1 MKYDFSA
8 SLFRPPV
15 QEESAELFGDQQL
28 QSLRVLVNT
37 LSFIVPAIGLAMY
50 ARRDTPSL
58 MAVAGLL
65 ALVVLICQILVR
77 TGRSDQVPALL
88 IFSVMLAGI
97 GSTVAQGTV
106 RSGGVLVMLVAVV
119 ASGTYL
125 SQRALVLCSGIT
137 LMALAA
143 INWFE
148 IEGMLPKVALRNGW
162 PLWLTQSAALICLLI
177 VVFYGRS
184 RLQAAY
190 ENQGRALHQWE
201 RIADALRESQARFMA
216 LFHSNPAAV
225 LVQSEDTGY
234 VLDANAAFVDMF
246 GFSIEDM
253 RGLVPPQLWHSA
265 DDQQVLQ
272 QSMLRHKRIQGQRVR
287 ARRRDGSAFDA
298 MVYAEFVTQG
308 SERLVITMVLDISA
322 EAQARRALEKSEERF
337 SKAFNFSPLGMT
349 ITRMS
354 DGMFLEVN
362 EANERVLGFSREDF
376 RNKTSVAAGVWVS
389 EADRNAYIEALKRH
403 GRLMGYE
410 TRMRRKQ
417 GDSVDVKIWSERIE
431 LDNEPC
437 NLAFTLNVSEE
448 KRKADLLM
456 SVAKGV
462 SAQTGEAFFQSLV
475 EQLALAI
482 GAHGVVVA
490 ELTDT
495 GPLTSL
501 ALTCDGQPMPTT
513 VLDLEGEPLQG
524 TLASDGLWFG
534 HLDAKAAPAVCPDP
548 AAPPLQ
554 SFAGVALRDGDGT
567 AVGLLG
573 AFWQERVDLTDNM
586 QALMTIFASRSNA
599 ELVRLHRDR
608 DLHRL
613 QATLEQRV
621 VDRTAELELL
631 NRELDTFAYSVSH
644 DLKSPLRSID
654 GFMHLLQE
662 QTATRCTPDDQ
673 VLMSRVMLSAQRMHG
688 LINDLLGLAR
698 VSQTQLQRTEVN
710 LSEIAADVVRQE
722 SHRDPEHQVTVN
734 IEAGMI
740 TSCDARLAQIVLENL
755 IGNAWKYSRKSAQPR
770 IEFGRAPTA
779 DHEGAPMFYVR
790 DNGAGFDMAR
800 VDRLFKPFTRLHQPS
815 EFQGSGIGLATVRRI
830 IERHGGHISGE
841 GTVGQGAEFR
851 FWFGRSTGD

>member
-15 QEESAELFGDQQL
+15 QEDAAELFGDQQL
-28 QSLRVLVNT
+28 QSLRVLLNT
-37 LSFIVPAIGLAMY
+37 LSLIVPAIGLALY
-50 ARRDTPSL
+50 ARHDTPPL
-58 MAVAGLL
+58 IAVAGLL
-65 ALVVLICQILVR
+65 ALVVLACQIMVR
-77 TGRSDQVPALL
+77 TGRSNQVPALL
-88 IFSVMLAGI
+88 IFSVLLAGI
-97 GSTVAQGTV
+97 GGTVAQGTV
-106 RSGGVLVMLVAVV
+106 RSGAVLIMLVAVV

-125 SQRALVLCSGIT
+125 SHRALVLCSGVTI
-137 LMALAA
+137 LGLAA
-143 INWFE
+143 INWLE
-148 IEGMLPKVALRNGW
+148 LEGMLPTVVLHNGW

-177 VVFYGRS
+177 TVFYGRS

-190 ENQGRALHQWE
+190 ENQGRALTHWE
-201 RIADALRESQARFMA
+201 RIANALRESQARFMA

-225 LVQSEDTGY
+225 LVQSEETGY

-253 RGLVPPQLWHSA
+253 RGLAPPQLWHSA
-265 DDQQVLQ
+265 NDQQVLQ

-308 SERLVITMVLDISA
+308 SERLVITMVLDVSA
-322 EAQARRALEKSEERF
+322 ETQARRALEKSEERF

-376 RNKTSVAAGVWVS
+376 MNKTAVAAGVWVS
-389 EADRNAYIEALKRH
+389 EADRNAYIEALRRH

-417 GDSVDVKIWSERIE
+417 GEPVDVKIWSERIE

-448 KRKADLLM
+448 KRKAELLM

-495 GPLTSL
+495 GRLSSL
-501 ALTCDGQPMPTT
+501 ALACNGQPMPST
-513 VLDLEGEPLQG
+513 VINLEGQPLANALG
-524 TLASDGLWFG
+524 SNGLWFG
-534 HLDAKAAPAVCPDP
+534 HLNVDEAPAVCPDP
-548 AAPPLQ
+548 SSPPLE
-554 SFAGVALRDGDGT
+554 SFAGVALRDDDGT
-567 AVGLLG
+567 AIGLLG
-573 AFWQERVDLTDNM
+573 AFWHERVDLTDNM
-586 QALMTIFASRSNA
+586 QALMTIFASRCNA
-599 ELVRLHRDR
+599 ELLRLYRDR
-608 DLHRL
+608 DLQKL

-621 VDRTAELELL
+621 ADRTAELERL

-662 QTATRCTPDDQ
+662 QTQSRCTPDDQ
-673 VLMSRVMLSAQRMHG
+673 MLMARVMGSAQRMHG
-688 LINDLLGLAR
+688 LINDLLALAR

-710 LSEIAADVVRQE
+710 LSEIADEVIRQE
-722 SHRDPEHQVTVN
+722 RHRDPGHQVEVL
-734 IEAGMI
+734 IEPHLIAD
-740 TSCDARLAQIVLENL
+740 CDARLAQIVLENL
-755 IGNAWKYSRKSAQPR
+755 LGNAWKYSRKAAQPR
-770 IEFGRAPTA
+770 IEFGRAPGETG
-779 DHEGAPMFYVR
+779 EVPSFQVR
-790 DNGAGFDMAR
+790 DNGAGFDMSR
-800 VDRLFKPFTRLHQPS
+800 SDRLFKPFTRLHQPN

-830 IERHGGHISGE
+830 IERHGGHIAGE
-841 GTVGQGAEFR
+841 GAVGRGAMFQ
-851 FWFGRSTGD
+851 FLFGRATSP

>member
-15 QEESAELFGDQQL
+15 QEEAADLFGGQKQ

-37 LSFIVPAIGLAMY
+37 LTFAVPAIALALY
-50 ARRDTPSL
+50 ARHDTAPL
-58 MAVAGLL
+58 IAVAGLL
-65 ALVVLICQILVR
+65 ALVVLVCQVLVR
-77 TGRSDQVPALL
+77 TGRTDQVPTLL
-88 IFSVMLAGI
+88 IFSVLLAGI
-97 GSTVAQGTV
+97 GGTVAQGTV
-106 RSGGVLVMLVAVV
+106 RSGAVLVMLVAVV

-125 SQRALVLCSGIT
+125 SHRAVVLCSTI
-137 LMALAA
+137 AIVSLAV
-143 INWFE
+143 INWLE
-148 IEGMLPKVALRNGW
+148 REGMLNTVVLHNGW
-162 PLWLTQSAALICLLI
+162 PLWLTQSAVLICLLI
-177 VVFYGRS
+177 MVFYGRN
-184 RLQAAY
+184 RLQTAY
-190 ENQGRALHQWE
+190 HNQGRALNHWE

-225 LVQSEDTGY
+225 LVQSEGTGY

-253 RGLVPPQLWHSA
+253 RGLAPPQLWHGA
-265 DDQQVLQ
+265 DDQQALQ
-272 QSMLRHKRIQGQRVR
+272 QSMLRHKRIQGLRVR

-308 SERLVITMVLDISA
+308 SEQLVITMVLDVSA
-322 EAQARRALEKSEERF
+322 ETQARRALEKSEERF

-354 DGMFLEVN
+354 DGLFLEVN
-362 EANERVLGFSREDF
+362 EANERVLGFTREDF
-376 RNKTSVAAGVWVS
+376 MEKTSVQAGVWLS
-389 EADRNAYIEALKRH
+389 EADRNAYVDALRRD
-403 GRLMGYE
+403 GRLTGYE

-417 GDSVDVKIWSERIE
+417 GEPVDVKIWSERIE
-431 LDNEPC
+431 LDNEAC

-448 KRKADLLM
+448 KRKAELLM

-495 GPLTSL
+495 GRLSSL
-501 ALTCDGQPMPTT
+501 ALACNGQPMPNT
-513 VLDLEGEPLQG
+513 VINLEGQPLAN
-524 TLASDGLWFG
+524 TLGSNGLWFG
-534 HLDAKAAPAVCPDP
+534 HLKVDEAPAVCPDP
-548 AAPPLQ
+548 SAPPLE
-554 SFAGVALRDGDGT
+554 SFAGVALRDDDGT

-573 AFWQERVDLTDNM
+573 AFWHERVDLTDNM
-586 QALMTIFASRSNA
+586 QALMTIFASRCNA
-599 ELVRLHRDR
+599 ELLRLYRDR
-608 DLHRL
+608 DLQKL

-621 VDRTAELELL
+621 ADRTAELEGL

-662 QTATRCTPDDQ
+662 QTQSRCTPDDQ
-673 VLMSRVMLSAQRMHG
+673 MLMARVMGSAQRMHG
-688 LINDLLGLAR
+688 LINDLLALAR

-710 LSEIAADVVRQE
+710 LSDIAEEVIRQE
-722 SHRDPEHQVTVN
+722 RHRDPGHHVDVL
-734 IEAGMI
+734 IEPHLMAD
-740 TSCDARLAQIVLENL
+740 CDARLAQIVLENL
-755 IGNAWKYSRKSAQPR
+755 LGNAWKYSRKAAQPR
-770 IEFGRAPTA
+770 IEFGRAPGTP
-779 DHEGAPMFYVR
+779 DEAPSFQVR
-790 DNGAGFDMAR
+790 DNGAGFDMSR
-800 VDRLFKPFTRLHQPS
+800 SDRLFKPFTRLHQPS

-830 IERHGGHISGE
+830 IERHGGHIAGE
-841 GTVGQGAEFR
+841 GAVGRGAMFQ
-851 FWFGRSTGD
+851 FLFGRATSP

>member
-15 QEESAELFGDQQL
+15 QEEAAELFGDQQL

-37 LSFIVPAIGLAMY
+37 LTFIVPAIGLALY
-50 ARRDTPSL
+50 ARHDTPPL
-58 MAVAGLL
+58 IAVAGLL
-65 ALVVLICQILVR
+65 ALVVLVCQILVR
-77 TGRSDQVPALL
+77 TGRTDQVPALL

-97 GSTVAQGTV
+97 GGTVAQGTV
-106 RSGGVLVMLVAVV
+106 RSGAVLVMLVAVV

-125 SQRALVLCSGIT
+125 SHRALVLCSGIT
-137 LMALAA
+137 IVALAG
-143 INWFE
+143 INWLE
-148 IEGMLPKVALRNGW
+148 LEGMLPTVTLHNGW
-162 PLWLTQSAALICLLI
+162 PLWLTQSATLICLLI
-177 VVFYGRS
+177 MVFYGRT

-190 ENQGRALHQWE
+190 ENQGRALNHWE

-234 VLDANAAFVDMF
+234 VLDANAAFVAMF
-246 GFSIEDM
+246 GFSIDDM
-253 RGLVPPQLWHSA
+253 RGLAPPQLWHSA
-265 DDQQVLQ
+265 DDQQALQ
-272 QSMLRHKRIQGQRVR
+272 RSMQQQNRIQGQPVR

-308 SERLVITMVLDISA
+308 SERLVITMVLDVSA
-322 EAQARRALEKSEERF
+322 ETQARRALEKSEERF

-376 RNKTSVAAGVWVS
+376 MNKTAVAAGVWLS
-389 EADRNAYIEALKRH
+389 EADRSAYIEALRQH

-437 NLAFTLNVSEE
+437 NLAFTLNVNEE
-448 KRKADLLM
+448 KRKAELLM

-490 ELTDT
+490 ELTEM
-495 GPLTSL
+495 GQLASL
-501 ALTCDGQPMPTT
+501 ALACDGQPMPTT
-513 VLDLEGEPLQG
+513 VIELEGEPLQR
-524 TLASDGLWFG
+524 TLGSSGLWFG
-534 HLDAKAAPAVCPDP
+534 HLNAENAPAVCPDP

-554 SFAGVALRDGDGT
+554 SFAGFALRDDDGT

-586 QALMTIFASRSNA
+586 QALMTIFASRCNA
-599 ELVRLHRDR
+599 ELLRLYRDR
-608 DLHRL
+608 DLQKL

-621 VDRTAELELL
+621 ADRTAELELL

-662 QTATRCTPDDQ
+662 QTQTRCTPDDQ
-673 VLMSRVMLSAQRMHG
+673 LLMMRVMGSAQRMHG
-688 LINDLLGLAR
+688 LINDLLALAR
-698 VSQTQLQRTEVN
+698 VSQTQLQRTQVN
-710 LSEIAADVVRQE
+710 LSEIAEEVIQQE
-722 SHRDPEHQVTVN
+722 RHRDPGHHVEVV
-734 IEAGMI
+734 I
-740 TSCDARLAQIVLENL
+740 TPNLMADCDARLTQIVLENL
-755 IGNAWKYSRKSAQPR
+755 LGNAWKYSRKAAQPR
-770 IEFGRAPTA
+770 IEFGQAPCAKDGTLA
-779 DHEGAPMFYVR
+779 FYVR
-790 DNGAGFDMAR
+790 DNGAGFDMSR
-800 VDRLFKPFTRLHQPS
+800 SDRLFKPFTRLHQPS

-830 IERHGGHISGE
+830 IERHGGQITGE
-841 GTVGQGAEFR
+841 GVVGEGATFC
-851 FWFGRSTGD
+851 FLLGRGKRD